1 MYLKRFGFLLL
12 AVSAVFCTPVFAA
25 ITSKEYVDEHV
36 KNQVSTLAAKS
47 EIPTKVSDLEN
58 DSGFITAFDIPSAPN
73 VPTKVSEFE
82 NDAKYVTETAMGT
95 ELSSY
100 AKTATVNTELAKKA
114 NTSDLAN
121 YATNTAL
128 TSGLAGKQ
136 NTLST
141 AQQAAVDSGI
151 TSGKVAAYDAYAEQI
166 ASKQAAG
173 DYALKSELPTAT
185 SDLTNDSGFITNSA
199 LVDYAK
205 SADVNTELAKKANTS
220 DLANYATT
228 SAMDTALAAKA
239 DSAALNSLATKT
251 EVSDGLAKKQ
261 NTLSTAQQAAVDSG
275 ITAGKVSTYD
285 GYAEQI
291 AGKQAAG
298 DYALKSELPTAT
310 SDLTNDSGFITNS
323 ALVDY
328 AKSADVNT
336 ELAKKA
342 NTSDL
347 ANYATTSAMDTALA
361 AKADSAALNSLATK
375 TEVSDG
381 LAKKQNTLSTAQ
393 QAAVDSGITAG
404 KVSTYDGYAEQIAGK
419 QAAGDYAT
427 NTALTTGLSGKQDTL
442 TPAQQNAVDSGITA
456 GKVSTYDGYAAQI
469 SAKANAADLSGH
481 IANTENPHAVTKAQV
496 GLGNVQNVDQTN
508 ASNLTSGT
516 VAYGRLPVGTAAST
530 VAAGNDVRFNT
541 IPTTQPSGTPPSG
554 QVFIWFN

>member
-12 AVSAVFCTPVFAA
+12 AVGAVFCTPVFAA

-36 KNQVSTLAAKS
+36 KNQVSTLATKA
-47 EIPTKVSDLEN
+47 EVPTKVSDLTN

-114 NTSDLAN
+114 NA
-121 YATNTAL
+121 
-128 TSGLAGKQ
+128 
-136 NTLST
+136 
-141 AQQAAVDSGI
+141 
-151 TSGKVAAYDAYAEQI
+151 
-166 ASKQAAG
+166 
-173 DYALKSELPTAT
+173 
-185 SDLTNDSGFITNSA
+185 
-199 LVDYAK
+199 
-205 SADVNTELAKKANTS
+205 S

-228 SAMDTALAAKA
+228 SVMNTALAAKA
-239 DSAALNSLATKT
+239 DSTALNSLATKT
-251 EVSDGLAKKQ
+251 ELSEGLSGKQ
-261 NTLSTAQQAAVDSG
+261 AAGDYATNSALTSGLSGKQDTLTTAQQNAVNSG
-275 ITAGKVSTYD
+275 ITADKISTYD
-285 GYAEQI
+285 GYAAQI

-310 SDLTNDSGFITNS
+310 SDLTNDSGFITNA
-323 ALVDY
+323 ALADY
-328 AKSADVNT
+328 AKTETVNAELAKKANSSDLANYATTAAMNTALSAKADSSALNNLATKTELNAKQDSLTTAQLNAVNSGITAAKVSTYDGYATHIAGKQAAGDYALKSELPTATSDLTNDSGFITSSALSGYAKTADVNT

-342 NTSDL
+342 NSSDL
-347 ANYATTSAMDTALA
+347 S
-361 AKADSAALNSLATK
+361 SLATK
-375 TEVSDG
+375 TELTEG
-381 LAKKQNTLSTAQ
+381 L
-393 QAAVDSGITAG
+393 
-404 KVSTYDGYAEQIAGK
+404 AGK

-427 NTALTTGLSGKQDTL
+427 NSALATGLSGKQDTL
-442 TPAQQNAVDSGITA
+442 TTAQQNAVNSGITA
-456 GKVSTYDGYAAQI
+456 AKVSAYDGYASQI
-469 SAKANAADLSGH
+469 SAKANATDLSGH
-481 IANTENPHAVTKAQV
+481 IANTANPHAVTKTQV
-496 GLGNVQNVDQTN
+496 GLSNVQNVDQTN
-508 ASNLTSGT
+508 ANNLTSGT

>member
-12 AVSAVFCTPVFAA
+12 AVGAVFCTPVFAA

-36 KNQVSTLAAKS
+36 KKQVSTLATKA
-47 EIPTKVSDLEN
+47 EVPTKVSDLTN

-114 NTSDLAN
+114 NA
-121 YATNTAL
+121 
-128 TSGLAGKQ
+128 
-136 NTLST
+136 
-141 AQQAAVDSGI
+141 
-151 TSGKVAAYDAYAEQI
+151 
-166 ASKQAAG
+166 
-173 DYALKSELPTAT
+173 
-185 SDLTNDSGFITNSA
+185 
-199 LVDYAK
+199 
-205 SADVNTELAKKANTS
+205 S

-228 SAMDTALAAKA
+228 SVMNTALAAKA
-239 DSAALNSLATKT
+239 DSTALNSLATKT
-251 EVSDGLAKKQ
+251 ELTNSLSGKQ
-261 NTLSTAQQAAVDSG
+261 DTLTAAQQNAVDSG
-275 ITAGKVSTYD
+275 ITADKVSTYD
-285 GYAEQI
+285 GYAAQI

-310 SDLTNDSGFITNS
+310 SDLTNDSGFITNA
-323 ALVDY
+323 ALADY
-328 AKSADVNT
+328 AKTETVNAELAKKANSSDLANYATTAAMNTALSAKADSSALNSLATKTELNAKQDSLTTAQLNAVNSGITAAKVSTYDGYATQIAGKQAAGDYALKSELPTATSDLTNDSGFITSSALSGYAKTADVNT

-342 NTSDL
+342 NSSDL
-347 ANYATTSAMDTALA
+347 S
-361 AKADSAALNSLATK
+361 SLATK
-375 TEVSDG
+375 TELTEG
-381 LAKKQNTLSTAQ
+381 L
-393 QAAVDSGITAG
+393 
-404 KVSTYDGYAEQIAGK
+404 AGK

-427 NTALTTGLSGKQDTL
+427 NSALATGLSGKQDTL
-442 TPAQQNAVDSGITA
+442 TTAQQNAVNSGITA
-456 GKVSTYDGYAAQI
+456 AKVSVYDGYASQI
-469 SAKANAADLSGH
+469 SAKVNATDLSGH
-481 IANTENPHAVTKAQV
+481 IANTANPHAVTKTQV
-496 GLGNVQNVDQTN
+496 GLSNVQNVDQTN

>member
-12 AVSAVFCTPVFAA
+12 AVSAAFCTPVFAA

-121 YATNTAL
+121 YAT
-128 TSGLAGKQ
+128 
-136 NTLST
+136 
-141 AQQAAVDSGI
+141 
-151 TSGKVAAYDAYAEQI
+151 
-166 ASKQAAG
+166 
-173 DYALKSELPTAT
+173 
-185 SDLTNDSGFITNSA
+185 
-199 LVDYAK
+199 
-205 SADVNTELAKKANTS
+205 
-220 DLANYATT
+220 T
-228 SAMDTALAAKA
+228 SAMNTALAAKA
-239 DSAALNSLATKT
+239 DSTELNSLATKT
-251 EVSDGLAKKQ
+251 ELSEGLSGKQ
-261 NTLSTAQQAAVDSG
+261 DTLTTAQQNAVNSG
-275 ITAGKVSTYD
+275 ITADKVSTYD
-285 GYAEQI
+285 GYASQIAGKQAAGDYATNSALTSGLSGKQDTLTTAQQNAVNSGITADKVSTYDGYAAQI

-310 SDLTNDSGFITNS
+310 SDLTNDSGFITNA
-323 ALVDY
+323 ALADY
-328 AKSADVNT
+328 AKTADVNT

-347 ANYATTSAMDTALA
+347 ANYATTSAMNTALA
-361 AKADSAALNSLATK
+361 AKADSTELNSLATK
-375 TEVSDG
+375 TELSEG
-381 LAKKQNTLSTAQ
+381 LAGKQATLTTAQ
-393 QAAVDSGITAG
+393 QNAVNSGITAD
-404 KVSTYDGYAEQIAGK
+404 KVSTYDGYAAQIAGK

-442 TPAQQNAVDSGITA
+442 TAAQQNAVDSGITA

>member
-12 AVSAVFCTPVFAA
+12 AVSAAFCTPVFAA
-25 ITSKEYVDEHV
+25 ITSKEYVVEHV

-114 NTSDLAN
+114 NA
-121 YATNTAL
+121 
-128 TSGLAGKQ
+128 
-136 NTLST
+136 
-141 AQQAAVDSGI
+141 
-151 TSGKVAAYDAYAEQI
+151 
-166 ASKQAAG
+166 
-173 DYALKSELPTAT
+173 
-185 SDLTNDSGFITNSA
+185 
-199 LVDYAK
+199 
-205 SADVNTELAKKANTS
+205 S

-228 SAMDTALAAKA
+228 SAMNTALAAKA
-239 DSAALNSLATKT
+239 DSTALNALATKT
-251 EVSDGLAKKQ
+251 ELSEGLSSKQ
-261 NTLSTAQQAAVDSG
+261 DTLTTAQQNAVDSG

-285 GYAEQI
+285 GYA
-291 AGKQAAG
+291 A
-298 DYALKSELPTAT
+298 
-310 SDLTNDSGFITNS
+310 
-323 ALVDY
+323 
-328 AKSADVNT
+328 
-336 ELAKKA
+336 
-342 NTSDL
+342 
-347 ANYATTSAMDTALA
+347 
-361 AKADSAALNSLATK
+361 
-375 TEVSDG
+375 
-381 LAKKQNTLSTAQ
+381 
-393 QAAVDSGITAG
+393 
-404 KVSTYDGYAEQIAGK
+404 QIAGK

-442 TPAQQNAVDSGITA
+442 TTAQQNAVNSGITA
-456 GKVSTYDGYAAQI
+456 GKVSTYDGYAAQIAGKQAAGDYATNTALTTGLSGKQDTLTAAQQNAVNSGITADKVSTYDGYAAQI

-481 IANTENPHAVTKAQV
+481 VANTENPHAVTKAQV

>member
-12 AVSAVFCTPVFAA
+12 AVSAAFCTPVFAA
-25 ITSKEYVDEHV
+25 ITSKEYVVEHV

-114 NTSDLAN
+114 NA
-121 YATNTAL
+121 
-128 TSGLAGKQ
+128 
-136 NTLST
+136 
-141 AQQAAVDSGI
+141 
-151 TSGKVAAYDAYAEQI
+151 
-166 ASKQAAG
+166 
-173 DYALKSELPTAT
+173 
-185 SDLTNDSGFITNSA
+185 
-199 LVDYAK
+199 
-205 SADVNTELAKKANTS
+205 S

-228 SAMDTALAAKA
+228 SAMNTALAAKA
-239 DSAALNSLATKT
+239 DSTALNALATKT
-251 EVSDGLAKKQ
+251 ELSEGLSSKQ
-261 NTLSTAQQAAVDSG
+261 DTLTTAQQNAVDSG

-285 GYAEQI
+285 GYA
-291 AGKQAAG
+291 A
-298 DYALKSELPTAT
+298 
-310 SDLTNDSGFITNS
+310 
-323 ALVDY
+323 
-328 AKSADVNT
+328 
-336 ELAKKA
+336 
-342 NTSDL
+342 
-347 ANYATTSAMDTALA
+347 
-361 AKADSAALNSLATK
+361 
-375 TEVSDG
+375 
-381 LAKKQNTLSTAQ
+381 
-393 QAAVDSGITAG
+393 
-404 KVSTYDGYAEQIAGK
+404 QIAGK

-442 TPAQQNAVDSGITA
+442 TAAQQNAVNSGITA
-456 GKVSTYDGYAAQI
+456 DKVSTYDGYAAQI

-481 IANTENPHAVTKAQV
+481 VANTENPHAVTKAQV

>member
-12 AVSAVFCTPVFAA
+12 TVSAAFCTPVFAA

-36 KNQVSTLAAKS
+36 KNQVSTLATKA
-47 EIPTKVSDLEN
+47 EVPTKVSDLEN

-114 NTSDLAN
+114 NASDLAN

-141 AQQAAVDSGI
+141 AQQAA
-151 TSGKVAAYDAYAEQI
+151 A
-166 ASKQAAG
+166 
-173 DYALKSELPTAT
+173 
-185 SDLTNDSGFITNSA
+185 
-199 LVDYAK
+199 
-205 SADVNTELAKKANTS
+205 
-220 DLANYATT
+220 
-228 SAMDTALAAKA
+228 
-239 DSAALNSLATKT
+239 
-251 EVSDGLAKKQ
+251 
-261 NTLSTAQQAAVDSG
+261 DSG
-275 ITAGKVSTYD
+275 ITADKVSTYD
-285 GYAEQI
+285 AYA
-291 AGKQAAG
+291 
-298 DYALKSELPTAT
+298 D
-310 SDLTNDSGFITNS
+310 
-323 ALVDY
+323 
-328 AKSADVNT
+328 
-336 ELAKKA
+336 
-342 NTSDL
+342 
-347 ANYATTSAMDTALA
+347 
-361 AKADSAALNSLATK
+361 
-375 TEVSDG
+375 
-381 LAKKQNTLSTAQ
+381 
-393 QAAVDSGITAG
+393 
-404 KVSTYDGYAEQIAGK
+404 QIAGK

-427 NTALTTGLSGKQDTL
+427 NTALTSGLAGKQNTL
-442 TPAQQNAVDSGITA
+442 TTAQQAAVDSGITS

-469 SAKANAADLSGH
+469 SGKANAADLSGH

>member
-12 AVSAVFCTPVFAA
+12 AVSAAFCTPVFAA

-151 TSGKVAAYDAYAEQI
+151 TAGKVAAYDGYAAQI
-166 ASKQAAG
+166 AGKQAAG
-173 DYALKSELPTAT
+173 DYALKSDLPTAT
-185 SDLTNDSGFITNSA
+185 SDLTNDSGFITNAA
-199 LVDYAK
+199 LADYAK
-205 SADVNTELAKKANTS
+205 SADVNTELAKKANAS
-220 DLANYATT
+220 DLANYATN
-228 SAMDTALAAKA
+228 TALT
-239 DSAALNSLATKT
+239 S
-251 EVSDGLAKKQ
+251 GLAGKQ
-261 NTLSTAQQAAVDSG
+261 NTLTTAQQA
-275 ITAGKVSTYD
+275 
-285 GYAEQI
+285 
-291 AGKQAAG
+291 
-298 DYALKSELPTAT
+298 
-310 SDLTNDSGFITNS
+310 
-323 ALVDY
+323 
-328 AKSADVNT
+328 
-336 ELAKKA
+336 
-342 NTSDL
+342 
-347 ANYATTSAMDTALA
+347 
-361 AKADSAALNSLATK
+361 
-375 TEVSDG
+375 
-381 LAKKQNTLSTAQ
+381 
-393 QAAVDSGITAG
+393 
-404 KVSTYDGYAEQIAGK
+404 
-419 QAAGDYAT
+419 
-427 NTALTTGLSGKQDTL
+427 
-442 TPAQQNAVDSGITA
+442 AVDSGITA

-481 IANTENPHAVTKAQV
+481 VANTENPHAVTKAQV